1 MPLFAPLASCLTRL
15 GAPGRRRVAAPSSM
29 FAVRG
34 CGQVPDLVTTAHRRG
49 GPPNSAVARA
59 AWDAMPH
66 RVSQGQAQEFL
77 AGKYGAVEELRP
89 LGGGFWSSGEFS
101 RRSVLVSIGGA
112 RRWLWGPNCA
122 ARAPET
128 RREEVT
134 RKRHL
139 ATGDGELR
147 LERLLEAIL

>member
-1 MPLFAPLASCLTRL
+1 MTTPEAS
-15 GAPGRRRVAAPSSM
+15 GARSLSAAARARVRACRTTSWPSPMRTLAAPRPS
-29 FAVRG
+29 
-34 CGQVPDLVTTAHRRG
+34 P
-49 GPPNSAVARA
+49 SAEPVMTIRA
-59 AWDAMPH
+59 T
-66 RVSQGQAQEFL
+66 
-77 AGKYGAVEELRP
+77 
-89 LGGGFWSSGEFS
+89 GEFS